1 MPLFPDG
8 CELERDWGEPE
19 MSDLEAG
26 LRARD
31 AIITDVAGGKLRS
44 LARGGGDQASNEGL
58 LDAFAEVF
66 ARMSESK
73 MAAPIDEQT
82 EPSEDPLIP
91 SSDSPLESETESQS
105 DDGHQQCVALKPD
118 DLPTEDV
125 ELPSAPIAEIVALKE
140 VAPQQG
146 EESGSV
152 VDAATE
158 TYVAAPV
165 AAEISDTEEE
175 TPEIAEEQV
184 RQVLPSEDGE
194 DVVGRRRNAKP
205 TSDAKSANV
214 KPLDGPR
221 DGEAVAA
228 ENSEPEAVTAEI
240 EEDSEQPIEEV
251 GREVRR
257 NRRDRHRGGHHAEK
271 TQTPVSQNGSR
282 EAALKVD
289 SMMNHEMLEA
299 GSGTE
304 RVNPVGQGQGRTVAA
319 AVNRSVQAA
328 AAAASSVTSNSGANT
343 SRFGATT
350 ANGIREVAQ
359 NPSLGAT
366 AKAAVSRP
374 GSETRGKNVDTTD
387 TLARVK
393 LIQRVTKAFQHL
405 GPDGGVIR
413 LRLAPAEMG
422 SVRVEMRIQQRKVA
436 ARVVAETEAASAAL
450 REHLPDLRAR
460 LESFGMQVEQLDI
473 ETESLDH
480 DSGSHF
486 EDTTSRDESWQ
497 EPGRRQQR
505 ERAKQFQKPNVVD
518 VSQNVSPVIT
528 TASLS
533 AGIDV
538 HL

>member
-1 MPLFPDG
+1 
-8 CELERDWGEPE
+8 
-19 MSDLEAG
+19 MSDLEAVR
-26 LRARD
+26 RARD
-31 AIITDVAGGKLRS
+31 AIITEVAGGKLRS
-44 LARGGGDQASNEGL
+44 LTRGSGDQASNEGL

-73 MAAPIDEQT
+73 MAAPIDKQT
-82 EPSEDPLIP
+82 ELSEDSLNP
-91 SSDSPLESETESQS
+91 SSDSSLESESESQS
-105 DDGHQQCVALKPD
+105 DDGHQQCVALMPD
-118 DLPTEDV
+118 DLPAEDV
-125 ELPSAPIAEIVALKE
+125 ELPSKPIAEIAALKE
-140 VAPQQG
+140 VAPQHG
-146 EESGSV
+146 EDSESLV
-152 VDAATE
+152 EADVE

-165 AAEISDTEEE
+165 VAEISDTEVE

-205 TSDAKSANV
+205 ASASKPADAR
-214 KPLDGPR
+214 PLEGPR
-221 DGEAVAA
+221 NVEVVAA
-228 ENSEPEAVTAEI
+228 ENSEPEVIAAEI
-240 EEDSEQPIEEV
+240 EEELEQPIEEA
-251 GREVRR
+251 GGEVRR
-257 NRRDRHRGGHHAEK
+257 NRRVRHTGARHAE
-271 TQTPVSQNGSR
+271 QPRAPVSQNGSR
-282 EAALKVD
+282 EAASKVD
-289 SMMNHEMLEA
+289 SMMNPEMLDA
-299 GSGTE
+299 GSSPE
-304 RVNPVGQGQGRTVAA
+304 RANPMGQGQGRTAAA

-328 AAAASSVTSNSGANT
+328 VAATSVASNRGANT

-366 AKAAVSRP
+366 AKAATSRP
-374 GSETRGKNVDTTD
+374 GSETRGKKVDTTD

-393 LIQRVTKAFQHL
+393 LIQRVSKAFQHL

-460 LESFGMQVEQLDI
+460 LESFGMQVEQLDV
-473 ETESLDH
+473 ETENLDH

-497 EPGRRQQR
+497 EPDRRQQR
-505 ERAKQFQKPNVVD
+505 ERAKQFQAKNVVD
-518 VSQNVSPVIT
+518 VSQNVSPAVT